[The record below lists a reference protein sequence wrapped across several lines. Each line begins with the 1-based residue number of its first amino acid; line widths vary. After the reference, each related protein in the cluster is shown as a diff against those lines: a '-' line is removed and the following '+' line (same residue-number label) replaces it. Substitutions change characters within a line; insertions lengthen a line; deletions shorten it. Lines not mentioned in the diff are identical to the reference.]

1 MDTNMDTSIALT
13 NHNARTAID
22 LAPQPVASAWYVVHC
37 RAQQQLRAEENL
49 ANQGYQCFLPVIQVE
64 RIKRGKR
71 VVLTEPLFPNYLFI
85 YLNRVDD
92 NWAPIRST
100 RGVLRVVS
108 FGGQPIAL
116 ETGWVDHLR
125 QRLDHTGCTAALK
138 QGDHVSVNIG
148 PYTGIDAIFQ
158 AFDGEARIIILLNLL
173 NQPQQIKVALSSV
186 RKIEAPSLSV

>member
-1 MDTNMDTSIALT
+1 MDTNMDISIALV
-13 NHNARTAID
+13 NHNTGQSFDTASGSI
-22 LAPQPVASAWYVVHC
+22 PSAWYVVHC

-49 ANQGYQCFLPVIQVE
+49 VNQGYQCFLPVIQVE

-85 YLNRVDD
+85 YLNRIDD

-125 QRLDHTGCTAALK
+125 QRLETTTCTAALK
-138 QGDHVSVNIG
+138 HGDHVSVNIG
-148 PYTGIDAIFQ
+148 SYTGIDAIFQ
-158 AFDGEARIIILLNLL
+158 AFDGEERIIILLNLL